1 VRELVTLVDRDD
13 NVLGVE
19 EKLRAHRDG
28 KLHRAFS
35 VFVFD
40 AHRNLLI
47 QRRARSK
54 YHSGGL
60 WSNTCCGHPRPG
72 EAAALAAAR
81 RLAEEMGFVCELHYA
96 FRVLYQADL
105 GNSMIEHELDQVFV
119 GRFDGPPA
127 PSPGEVEECRW
138 LPVEHLRRQLDQ
150 TPTNY
155 TTWLDLLLKST
166 DWPVVDRILDLTDI
180 QPARSGVNS

>member
-1 VRELVTLVDRDD
+1 
-13 NVLGVE
+13 
-19 EKLRAHRDG
+19 
-28 KLHRAFS
+28 
-35 VFVFD
+35 
-40 AHRNLLI
+40 
-47 QRRARSK
+47 
-54 YHSGGL
+54 
-60 WSNTCCGHPRPG
+60 
-72 EAAALAAAR
+72 
-81 RLAEEMGFVCELHYA
+81 MGFVCELHYA